1 MSEQRPIFGIL
12 WMVATGLAF
21 VAVNVLVKIVGPRL
35 PAAEAAFLRFAL
47 GLVFIIPALPALRRM
62 TITARQWKLISLRGF
77 VHTLAVI
84 TWFYAMAHIPMA
96 EVTALNYLNPVLVT
110 VGAALF
116 LGEKLA
122 KRRIFAICFA
132 LVGALIILRP
142 GAREIDLG
150 HLAMLC
156 TALGFAVGYLIAKQL
171 SSEMPATMV
180 VTMLSL
186 SVTVG
191 MAPFAAFVWVTPTMH
206 ELAMLLGV
214 AFFATIGHYTMT
226 RAFAAAPLSVT
237 QPVTF
242 LQLVWSASIGAMFFG
257 EPADGF
263 VLLGGGIIIAS
274 ISFITWREAQAR
286 KRITPAPTEAK
297 H

>member
-1 MSEQRPIFGIL
+1 MSEQRPIAGLL
-12 WMVATGLAF
+12 WMVLSGLSF
-21 VAVNVLVKIVGPRL
+21 VGVTALVKTVGPSL
-35 PAAEAAFLRFAL
+35 PAAEAAFLRYSL
-47 GLVFIIPALPALRRM
+47 GLVFILPAIPSLLRM
-62 TITARQWKLISLRGF
+62 NLSSRQLKLISLRGA
-77 VHTLAVI
+77 VHTVAVI

-110 VGAALF
+110 LGAALF
-116 LGEKLA
+116 LGEKIA
-122 KRRIFAICFA
+122 KRRIIAIGVA

-142 GAREIDLG
+142 GLREVELG

-171 SSEMPATMV
+171 SDEMPATIV

-191 MAPFAAFVWVTPTMH
+191 MAPFAAAVWVPPQMSDV
-206 ELAMLLGV
+206 LLLLCT
-214 AFFATIGHYTMT
+214 AFFATIGHYSMT

-242 LQLVWSASIGAMFFG
+242 LQLIWSASIGALFFG
-257 EPADGF
+257 EPADVF
-263 VLLGGGIIIAS
+263 VLLGGAVIIGS
-274 ISFITWREAQAR
+274 ISFIAWREARAR

-297 H
+297 L

>member
-1 MSEQRPIFGIL
+1 MSEQRPIAGLL
-12 WMVATGLAF
+12 WMVLSGLSF
-21 VAVNVLVKIVGPRL
+21 VGVTALVKTVGPSL
-35 PAAEAAFLRFAL
+35 PAAEAAFLRYSL
-47 GLVFIIPALPALRRM
+47 GLVFILPAIPSLLRM
-62 TITARQWKLISLRGF
+62 NLSSRQLKLISLRGA
-77 VHTLAVI
+77 VHTVAVI

-110 VGAALF
+110 LGAALF
-116 LGEKLA
+116 LGEKIA
-122 KRRIFAICFA
+122 KRRIIAIGVA

-142 GAREIDLG
+142 GLREVELG

-171 SSEMPATMV
+171 SDEMPATIV

-191 MAPFAAFVWVTPTMH
+191 MAPFAAAVWVPPQMSDV
-206 ELAMLLGV
+206 LLLLCT
-214 AFFATIGHYTMT
+214 AFFATIGHYSMT

-242 LQLVWSASIGAMFFG
+242 LQLIWSACIGALFFG
-257 EPADGF
+257 EPADMF
-263 VLLGGGIIIAS
+263 VLLGGAVIIGS
-274 ISFITWREAQAR
+274 ISFIAWREARAR

-297 H
+297 L